1 MNSRNIGKPSLTLVA
16 GTGDQGKMFLLEE
29 EEMEVWGLGR

>member
-1 MNSRNIGKPSLTLVA
+1 MTTRNTGKPSLTLVA